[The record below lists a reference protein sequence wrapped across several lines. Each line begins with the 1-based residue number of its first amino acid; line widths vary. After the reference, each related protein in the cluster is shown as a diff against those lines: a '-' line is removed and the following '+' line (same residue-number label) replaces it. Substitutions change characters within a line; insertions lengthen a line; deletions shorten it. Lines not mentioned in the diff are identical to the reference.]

1 MKHGY
6 LIIGSV
12 GSDSSLWAPNKSEA
26 KLPNFTPNRFPILFS
41 SSSTWKESTDEDERA
56 WAGRFVA
63 PWSGIDLKF
72 IMDILSMVESNSF
85 PAMIPYSDEEPRV
98 AAVFWQL

>member
-1 MKHGY
+1 M
-6 LIIGSV
+6 
-12 GSDSSLWAPNKSEA
+12 
-26 KLPNFTPNRFPILFS
+26 
-41 SSSTWKESTDEDERA
+41 
-56 WAGRFVA
+56 A

-85 PAMIPYSDEEPRV
+85 PAVIPYSDEEPRV